1 MDKILGSP
9 ETIPK
14 TISLVQ
20 PMFDDSMTNFA
31 SQRGE
36 WMKRSLGSMVNR
48 VDEIDE
54 GGIWEGGRARE
65 KVRGLISLW
74 EVMVVMLEVCENAW
88 LCIALNRA
96 DARRRHS

>member
-1 MDKILGSP
+1 
-9 ETIPK
+9 
-14 TISLVQ
+14 
-20 PMFDDSMTNFA
+20 MFDDSMANFA

-74 EVMVVMLEVCENAW
+74 EVMVVMLEVCQE
-88 LCIALNRA
+88 ALLWVALSRA
-96 DARRRHS
+96 DTRRRHS